1 MKESSKLKIK
11 KLIPIPPPFTDV
23 IIKTEKSGFYKGYNL
38 PIALISK
45 ISVSL
50 LVVWALGWP
59 NVAASILSSLNAS
72 MLAMFNSLYIYSVG
86 FFAFLLLA
94 LTIYPK
100 TGSMILGKPGEKPE
114 FSNFSWFSMMFGAG
128 LGVALMVYATGEPLL
143 EWISNPET
151 ILGNVDPLKAE
162 TVKSTYRYVFFHN
175 GFHAWCIYA
184 VTAIPM
190 AYFAYTRDMPLTL
203 RVALTP
209 LLGKQTNGIIGHT
222 IDILGV
228 IATILGIAV
237 TIGFGISQ
245 LADGAYLLSGANWL
259 ITSPQNE
266 GGSPVPSI
274 SALLVG
280 LLLVM
285 GLSILSAVSGVGKGV
300 KYLSNLN
307 TVLSFILLGTF
318 IFFGAF
324 AYSMKIYG
332 TALLDYIF
340 EFATL
345 SFTAY
350 DPSTPVGEWQ
360 TSWTTFYWA
369 WWIAFAPFVGL
380 FLARMSRG
388 RSIREFVFGAII
400 IPSLVT
406 FAWMTILGGTAIH
419 LELYGDANGAIV
431 NASTTSSLFVTMQHM
446 FGETGQFLM
455 TVLSTVLVITFLV
468 TSADSGVLV
477 LNTIIA
483 GGKID
488 TGRIHRVIWG
498 ILLTLVIGTLLA
510 AGSGRLDAL
519 QNAMI
524 IGALPFT
531 ILIVL
536 MCISLVKAIYR
547 DTKRNKIQ
555 Q

>member
-1 MKESSKLKIK
+1 MSLS
-11 KLIPIPPPFTDV
+11 PPFTDV

-45 ISVSL
+45 TSVAL

-59 NVAASILSSLNAS
+59 EVAASILSSLNTA
-72 MLAMFNSLYIYSVG
+72 MLTMFNSLYIYSVG
-86 FFAFLLLA
+86 FFAFFLLA

-100 TGSMILGKPGEKPE
+100 TGSIILGKPGEKPE

-151 ILGNVDPLKAE
+151 ILGNVEPLKAE
-162 TVKSTYRYVFFHN
+162 TVKSTYRYVFLHN
-175 GFHAWCIYA
+175 GFHAWSIYA

-209 LLGKQTNGIIGHT
+209 LLGKHINGVIGHT
-222 IDILGV
+222 VDILGV
-228 IATILGIAV
+228 IATVLGIAV

-245 LADGAYLLSGANWL
+245 LADGAYLLSGADWL
-259 ITSPQNE
+259 ITSSQTKE
-266 GGSPVPSI
+266 GSNVPSLA
-274 SALLVG
+274 ALIVG

-300 KYLSNLN
+300 KYLSNMN
-307 TVLSFILLGTF
+307 SVLSFVLLGVF
-318 IFFGAF
+318 IIFGAF
-324 AYSMKIYG
+324 AYSMEIYG
-332 TALLDYIF
+332 IALLDYIK
-340 EFATL
+340 EFAIL

-350 DPSTPVGEWQ
+350 DPKSLAGQWQ
-360 TSWTTFYWA
+360 ITWTTFYWS

-380 FLARMSRG
+380 FLARISRG

-400 IPSLVT
+400 VPSLVT
-406 FAWMTILGGTAIH
+406 FAWMTILGGTSIH
-419 LELYGDANGAIV
+419 LELFGDADGAIV
-431 NASTTSSLFVTMQHM
+431 NASTTSSLFVTMEYM

-455 TVLSTVLVITFLV
+455 TILSTVLVITFLV

-498 ILLTLVIGTLLA
+498 ILLTLVIGTLLI

-531 ILIVL
+531 ILLVL
-536 MCISLVKAIYR
+536 MCISLMKAIYR
-547 DTKRNKIQ
+547 DTKRLDNDITEES
-555 Q
+555 